1 MTWNNNGLFVV
12 KFTWLSVPQFAP
24 WLAFD
29 KSMTVDGGRR
39 LKRWQVVPRLK
50 EGNTGRSLKN
60 PGFKRNIC
68 HDYLWFLTSNWFDC
82 QICFILFLKVD
93 LDVRGS
99 IWNCWCLPRRF
110 GRSTPR
116 RSTSR
121 SLPIVFRHRKLLVVS
136 ITATWPRQGPKS
148 TQMPAVS
155 H

>member
-1 MTWNNNGLFVV
+1 MAFLLWSSQKAIGAP
-12 KFTWLSVPQFAP
+12 KLSP

-29 KSMTVDGGRR
+29 KSMTVDGGQR
-39 LKRWQVVPRLK
+39 LKRWQAVPRLK
-50 EGNTGRSLKN
+50 EGNKRSKSKESCFFHETFAMIIYDSWLQTDLIVR
-60 PGFKRNIC
+60 F
-68 HDYLWFLTSNWFDC
+68 
-82 QICFILFLKVD
+82 CFILFLKVD
-93 LDVRGS
+93 LDIPG

-110 GRSTPR
+110 GRLTPR

-148 TQMPAVS
+148 TQIPAVS